1 MVFNRNKMRIL
12 KPDFWKEHFPIQ
24 LFYRLFNHFSE
35 FKNSEVPSDN
45 VKNNRWARVKCPI
58 FGPWKPANVCVLPIF
73 NLPIL
78 ISFSDD
84 DFFASEYYLLLDYLK
99 TVNII
104 FDATRLFFSS
114 S

>member
-35 FKNSEVPSDN
+35 FYILSSEHKKSTN
-45 VKNNRWARVKCPI
+45 
-58 FGPWKPANVCVLPIF
+58 
-73 NLPIL
+73 PIL
-78 ISFSDD
+78 PSTYQIIIFLR
-84 DFFASEYYLLLDYLK
+84 FLTSEYYLLLDYLK

-104 FDATRLFFSS
+104 FDATRLFYSS

>member
-24 LFYRLFNHFSE
+24 LFYRLFNHFFPNFPNFTSYTSE
-35 FKNSEVPSDN
+35 RTVHVNLTQNYPKLTNLRNS
-45 VKNNRWARVKCPI
+45 
-58 FGPWKPANVCVLPIF
+58 FLM
-73 NLPIL
+73 LIL
-78 ISFSDD
+78 LLLNI
-84 DFFASEYYLLLDYLK
+84 YLLLDYFK

-104 FDATRLFFSS
+104 FDATRLFYSS